1 MVTETKPR
9 PPVEPPD
16 LDVEEEI
23 DVRRYWNTLASRWWL
38 LAAGVVGG
46 LIIGYLVA
54 LGSGQVYKATA
65 LLYLGQPFAG
75 GNQIQSVNT
84 NPNIVN
90 EIIRSE
96 DAIKAA
102 AGRAGLRPGQLRGNV
117 TTQTIQ
123 GPKVAVKANQVPLI
137 QVAVTGSRAL
147 KTEAAASALTNQ
159 VINQVSGFV
168 RTKITTYKRVANSLA
183 KQLDSV
189 QERINRLNAALRTAA
204 AQGLSPLD
212 RLVLVTQ
219 LDNAVQLKGELLQ
232 AQANNQ
238 QAQALAQNVEL
249 PRIIEHPV
257 AAKTTARSTRN
268 SMLVGAVIGLLLGII
283 AAFLWDPVT
292 RRLSHSHAA

>member
-90 EIIRSE
+90 EIIHSE

-123 GPKVAVKANQVPLI
+123 GPKVAVKA
-137 QVAVTGSRAL
+137 
-147 KTEAAASALTNQ
+147 
-159 VINQVSGFV
+159 NQVSGFV

-283 AAFLWDPVT
+283 AAF
-292 RRLSHSHAA
+292 